1 MDMPRRSQCPISFT
15 LDLIGDKW
23 SLLIL
28 RDIILF
34 AKKYYHE
41 FETSPESISTNI
53 LADRLKKLEAA
64 QLILRAQDPENKKRV
79 IYSPTPAALDLI
91 PLLVEILIWGS
102 KYDEKSKVSEER
114 VKKIKKNK
122 QAFIKKV
129 RSSFNL

>member
-1 MDMPRRSQCPISFT
+1 MPRRSQCPISFT

-91 PLLVEILIWGS
+91 PLLVEMLIWGS